1 MRKQLNDIL
10 QGLGAAEENIPDV
23 LGGAEQAMKRAQNSL
38 AGKRPGAAA
47 GNQADALSKLREGT
61 RVLGEKMMARSN
73 GRGGVRQGRSGAPND
88 PLGRPAGPTEDPDL
102 GLNVTV
108 PDQGEVERAQR
119 IMDELRRRAGER
131 QRPKIELDYLD
142 RLLERF

>member
-1 MRKQLNDIL
+1 
-10 QGLGAAEENIPDV
+10 
-23 LGGAEQAMKRAQNSL
+23 
-38 AGKRPGAAA
+38 
-47 GNQADALSKLREGT
+47 
-61 RVLGEKMMARSN
+61 MMARSN

-102 GLNVTV
+102 GLSVTV

-119 IMDELRRRAGER
+119 IMDELRRRSGER